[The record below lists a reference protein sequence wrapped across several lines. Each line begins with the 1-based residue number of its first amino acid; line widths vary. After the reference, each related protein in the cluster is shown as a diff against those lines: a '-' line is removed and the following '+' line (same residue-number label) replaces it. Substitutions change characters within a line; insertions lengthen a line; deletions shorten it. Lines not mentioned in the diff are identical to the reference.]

1 MSNPVYCRL
10 TRYVASMEALIILL
24 LIAVLIIL
32 VSFKSSINSR
42 IDRLQLEIRNLQLII
57 KKNAEQATK
66 NIGEERVV
74 REAPSQERW
83 EKPAVAKQEPIPQPE
98 VETPVE
104 PRPDAPIPAPVMP
117 EQQPALPEPK
127 PVQPVMPKV
136 VPPVQPPLPPRPG
149 FFERNPDLEK
159 FIGENLVSKI
169 GIAILV
175 IAIGFFVKFAI
186 DNEWIGPV
194 GRVAIGLL
202 CGGILT
208 GLAHR
213 LHTSY
218 KAFSSVL
225 IGGGLAIF
233 YFSIALAYKDYALF
247 GQTAAFMIMVV
258 ITLFAVI
265 LSLLYDRQEVAV
277 IALVGGFCVPFIVSD
292 GSGNY
297 ITLFIYLLMLNAGLL
312 AIAYRKSWR
321 LLNLLAFLF
330 TVILFG
336 GWMGTLPYPSPMA
349 TYRNGLLFAT
359 LFYLLFLAI
368 NVAHNVKQQKPFIAS
383 DFGII
388 LATTALYFGAGL
400 GLIYSMNQTY
410 YIGLFS
416 GALGAF
422 NLLLCFLLF
431 RNKNVD
437 KNVLYLL
444 IGITITFISLTI
456 PLQLN
461 GHYITLF
468 WASEAVLLYW
478 LYQKSKISLTR
489 ITALIIWGCMLVSL
503 FMDWSYV
510 YGNSPV
516 LLTVVLNK
524 GFITSLYAAAATIAL
539 YLLRRKELLAGEE
552 PPYSVPAPVFLVA
565 GILLLYMAGYLEL
578 GYQLDSRYP
587 GGQVSVLY
595 LLGYT
600 FAFIL
605 SLHLLVKRKQL
616 TGVAV
621 TAAQVLL
628 GLAVLVYVITLPAV
642 FNAQQTFL
650 LSGKSGGHFGMHWL
664 GAILLGIIFY
674 QLLQALRSREQVM
687 EQMGTLVTWVGC
699 ALIVLFVSAE
709 LHLLMYQLFYRNPA
723 SLEVVHRVFI
733 KAGLPIIWGLCSF
746 VFMWLG
752 MKHKYRPLR
761 IVSLTLFLITLLK
774 LFIFDIRNI
783 PVGGKIAAF
792 FCLGVLL
799 LVVSFMYQRLKK
811 IIVADEPENKE

>member
-1 MSNPVYCRL
+1 
-10 TRYVASMEALIILL
+10 MEALIILL
-24 LIAVLIIL
+24 LIVVLIIL
-32 VSFKSSINSR
+32 VSFKSSINGR

-57 KKNAEQATK
+57 KKNAEQT
-66 NIGEERVV
+66 
-74 REAPSQERW
+74 
-83 EKPAVAKQEPIPQPE
+83 AKGSYEQRTTE
-98 VETPVE
+98 
-104 PRPDAPIPAPVMP
+104 DAPLVKHWDRPVAASPSPVPPIVKEEPVPVPEEIIPP
-117 EQQPALPEPK
+117 
-127 PVQPVMPKV
+127 
-136 VPPVQPPLPPRPG
+136 VPPVVPEEPVLKPEFVPAFKPPVITQPVAPPPPPRPG

-186 DNEWIGPV
+186 DNDWIGPV

-247 GQTAAFMIMVV
+247 GQTSAFIIMVV
-258 ITLFAVI
+258 ITAFAVV

-297 ITLFIYLLMLNAGLL
+297 ITLFIYLLVLNAGLL
-312 AIAYRKSWR
+312 IIAYRKSWR
-321 LLNLLAFLF
+321 LLNLLAFVF

-336 GWMGTLPYPSPMA
+336 GWMSTLPGNAPVV
-349 TYRNGLLFAT
+349 TYKNGLLFAT

-368 NVAHNVKQQKPFIAS
+368 NVAHNVKEQHRFIAS

-388 LATTALYFGAGL
+388 LANTALYFAAGL
-400 GLIYSMNQTY
+400 AMIHSMHEPSY
-410 YIGLFS
+410 VGLFAGS
-416 GALGAF
+416 LGAF

-431 RNKNVD
+431 RNRNVD

-444 IGITITFISLTI
+444 IGITLTFISLTI

-478 LYQKSKISLTR
+478 LYQRSKISLTR
-489 ITALIIWGCMLVSL
+489 ITSIVIWGCMLVSL
-503 FMDWSYV
+503 FMDWDYA
-510 YGNSPV
+510 YNNGQV
-516 LLTVVLNK
+516 LMTAVLNK
-524 GFITSLYAAAATIAL
+524 GFLTSLYAAAATTAL
-539 YLLRRKELLAGEE
+539 YLLRRKELKAGETH
-552 PPYSVPAPVFLVA
+552 PFSVPVQVFLVA
-565 GILLLYMAGYLEL
+565 AILLCYMAGNLEL
-578 GYQLDSRYP
+578 NYQLGRRYP
-587 GGQVSVLY
+587 GGHVAILY
-595 LLGYT
+595 LLAYT

-605 SLHLLVKRKQL
+605 SLYLVVKRKQL
-616 TGVAV
+616 AGAFLVAA
-621 TAAQVLL
+621 TALL
-628 GLAVLVYVITLPAV
+628 GLAVFVYIVSLPAV
-642 FNAQQTFL
+642 FDAQQVFL
-650 LSGKSGGHFGMHWL
+650 LSGKSGGHFMLHWL
-664 GAILLGIIFY
+664 GAILAGVILY
-674 QLLQALRSREQVM
+674 QLLQALRSREKLI
-687 EQMGTLVTWVGC
+687 EQMGGVITWVSC
-699 ALIVLFVSAE
+699 TIIVLFVSVE
-709 LHLLMYQLFYRNPA
+709 LHLLMYQLFYRNP
-723 SLEVVHRVFI
+723 SSPEVIHRVFI

-752 MKHKYRPLR
+752 MRYKYRPLR
-761 IVSLTLFLITLLK
+761 IVSLTLFLVTLLK
-774 LFIFDIRNI
+774 LFIFDIQNI
-783 PVGGKIAAF
+783 PVAGKIAAF

-811 IIVADEPENKE
+811 IIVADEPESYE